1 MKPRRNMFQKKE
13 QDKTTEKQL
22 SKVEIGS
29 LLGKEFRE
37 MIVKKIQD
45 LRKRME
51 VQIVKIQEM
60 INKDLEELKNTEK
73 INTITEM
80 KPKLEGISSE

>member
-1 MKPRRNMFQKKE
+1 MKPHRNMFQKKE

-60 INKDLEELKNTEK
+60 LNKDLEELKNTEK

>member
-1 MKPRRNMFQKKE
+1 MKPHRNMFQKKE